1 MAINDLFRVRF
12 WHRAAYQ
19 PDSVDADRSRLAGP
33 LPLPPRRADELAWT
47 RYRAGLDRRGAV
59 AWRVLGRRLG
69 GLAGGQI
76 GRSLVR
82 MHVAALPAAIFA
94 LAVAVVVTL
103 ALPTGR
109 PGAFLIVVV
118 GGAGALL
125 CYLAAARALRLQEVT
140 DLAAMARSRLRP

>member
-1 MAINDLFRVRF
+1 
-12 WHRAAYQ
+12 
-19 PDSVDADRSRLAGP
+19 
-33 LPLPPRRADELAWT
+33 
-47 RYRAGLDRRGAV
+47 V

-109 PGAFLIVVV
+109 AGAFPIVVV